1 MSARWW
7 IAGFAAALSVAGQVL
22 GCVAAPAGATSDP
35 TRELVAFRDHDMY
48 FSPNGDGRYDR
59 ARFEFSLSKRS
70 SVRVL
75 VRDNRQ
81 RLVRSVRLGSLKA
94 GPHVWRWDGASSA
107 GKVLPDGQYQIL
119 VKAWSGERS
128 AQAWGFCQIVT
139 VPDAGQVVLTR
150 PVVYPAATAVVDRLA
165 VSYIRARY
173 DIFEAEL
180 PGWGVPIPL
189 RTRLVITAHDGER
202 VHVAYRRGYRPS
214 FFWSA
219 RDEAGKPLPPGT
231 YLLRL
236 TVKDPV
242 GNVRTIRRLV
252 DVSSAQLAE
261 QVWTSTTSAAATSLG
276 KSPVVEDPSCQSC
289 GEVCGPVP
297 SERFPGGL
305 SFRHPCNFYL
315 PAVGFWGASPPLT
328 PAPVDS
334 FRITAT
340 GGPTTLGGSDSGTL
354 DGVVIGPGDATVS
367 TPWQSVNLT
376 QYPYLPDARQPVNWG
391 FSTANN
397 YDLASFTVEYRYYTP
412 VP

>member
-1 MSARWW
+1 M
-7 IAGFAAALSVAGQVL
+7 
-22 GCVAAPAGATSDP
+22 
-35 TRELVAFRDHDMY
+35 
-48 FSPNGDGRYDR
+48 
-59 ARFEFSLSKRS
+59 
-70 SVRVL
+70 
-75 VRDNRQ
+75 
-81 RLVRSVRLGSLKA
+81 
-94 GPHVWRWDGASSA
+94 
-107 GKVLPDGQYQIL
+107 LPDGRDQIS

-128 AQAWGFCQIVT
+128 AQAGGFTSIVT
-139 VPDAGQVVLTR
+139 VPDAGRVVLTR
-150 PVVYPAATAVVDRLA
+150 PVVYPAATAVADRLA

-173 DIFEAEL
+173 DIYEAEL

-189 RTRLVITAHDGER
+189 HTRLVITAHDGER
-202 VHVAYRRGYRPS
+202 VHVSYRRGYRPS
-214 FFWSA
+214 FVWSA

-242 GNVRTIRRLV
+242 GNVRTIRRPV

-297 SERFPGGL
+297 SELVPRRPQL
-305 SFRHPCNFYL
+305 
-315 PAVGFWGASPPLT
+315 
-328 PAPVDS
+328 PAPVQLLP
-334 FRITAT
+334 A
-340 GGPTTLGGSDSGTL
+340 GGGLLGRESAADARAGRLLPHHRDGSADHSRRERQWNTRRRRHGPRRRDGL
-354 DGVVIGPGDATVS
+354 DAVAVRQPDPV
-367 TPWQSVNLT
+367 PW
-376 QYPYLPDARQPVNWG
+376 PPDARQPVNWG